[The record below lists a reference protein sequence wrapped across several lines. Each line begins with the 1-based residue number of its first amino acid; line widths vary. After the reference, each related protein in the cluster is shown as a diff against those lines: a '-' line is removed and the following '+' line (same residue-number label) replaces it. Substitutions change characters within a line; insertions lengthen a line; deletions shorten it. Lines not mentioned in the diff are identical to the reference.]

1 VYAQLF
7 AECLFATF
15 LFFSYIAITAIA
27 LKSSRW
33 HIRVETRDTGEGDC
47 GKVGLPLYAV
57 VNSERAVLCRFS
69 STALTGFLVYRPLSV
84 GSSDAPRKS
93 RRCLR
98 RPIGAKSR
106 YSAFGHA
113 LLMPR

>member
-1 VYAQLF
+1 MYAQLF

-15 LFFSYIAITAIA
+15 LFFLFIAITAIA
-27 LKSSRW
+27 LRSSRW

-47 GKVGLPLYAV
+47 GKVGLPLHAV
-57 VNSERAVLCRFS
+57 VNSERARFS
-69 STALTGFLVYRPLSV
+69 STALTDSTVFLVYRPLSV

-98 RPIGAKSR
+98 RTIGAKSR

-113 LLMPR
+113 LLTPR